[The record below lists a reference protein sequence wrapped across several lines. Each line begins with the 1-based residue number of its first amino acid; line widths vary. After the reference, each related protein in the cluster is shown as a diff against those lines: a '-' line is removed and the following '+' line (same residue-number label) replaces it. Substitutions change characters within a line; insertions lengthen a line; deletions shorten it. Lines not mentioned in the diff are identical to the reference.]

1 VTYEQFLEWADEDT
15 YAEWVDG
22 EVELL
27 SPASRKHQ
35 KIALY
40 LGRLLSEFEE
50 RGDGE
55 VFIAPFQMKL
65 ANVRRGREPDVIFVV
80 RDNLIN
86 LQNNYLDGP
95 GGTAG

>member
-1 VTYEQFLEWADEDT
+1 
-15 YAEWVDG
+15 VDG